1 MAECRVSSVL
11 TRLPWD
17 NITQL
22 ISHCE
27 SQVGLGRRL
36 QGREVTILL
45 QGVFN
50 DQERGLYTTFEVG
63 LRSTG
68 APFPVA
74 LTIFHQSC
82 GYRFKVK
89 Y

>member
-27 SQVGLGRRL
+27 RQVGLDGGL
-36 QGREVTILL
+36 QGREVTALL

-63 LRSTG
+63 LHSTG
-68 APFPVA
+68 TPF
-74 LTIFHQSC
+74 SC
-82 GYRFKVK
+82 STSTFSPKLWT
-89 Y
+89 